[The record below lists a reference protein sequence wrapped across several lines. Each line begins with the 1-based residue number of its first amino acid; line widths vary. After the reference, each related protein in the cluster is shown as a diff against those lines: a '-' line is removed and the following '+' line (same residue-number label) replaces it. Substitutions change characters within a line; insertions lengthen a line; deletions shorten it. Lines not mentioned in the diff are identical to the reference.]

1 MLSFN
6 FCGVR
11 CANQVI
17 LCLLGSN
24 HCHFYNEKEEMCLA
38 HNGASLQ
45 TAVTALIVLSLP
57 FSLLLLNLS
66 FHPSAPPFPFALST
80 WLWNARLFWHLQRYI
95 SLCSFH
101 CLFPCFL
108 HFSYSAGCP
117 PLPGFAVLC
126 PETLLRASCPA
137 WPLAP
142 SPLVFMWVCVFR
154 TLQRV
159 LLCIDLHREWVGDP
173 SRACEGQLN
182 AW

>member
-6 FCGVR
+6 FCGVK

-24 HCHFYNEKEEMCLA
+24 HCHFYNEREEMCLA
-38 HNGASLQ
+38 HNGAALQ
-45 TAVTALIVLSLP
+45 TAVTALIVLSLA

-80 WLWNARLFWHLQRYI
+80 WLWNALLFWDLQRYI

-108 HFSYSAGCP
+108 HFSYSAA
-117 PLPGFAVLC
+117 LSTFA
-126 PETLLRASCPA
+126 R
-137 WPLAP
+137 
-142 SPLVFMWVCVFR
+142 
-154 TLQRV
+154 
-159 LLCIDLHREWVGDP
+159 LCIPLSRNPSQSFLPCVAFGPMPSCAHVGLCLQDP
-173 SRACEGQLN
+173 PEG
-182 AW
+182 AAV